1 MKSVWIKFNNMSGSL
16 KILRTIMAKLTQ
28 LQIEQLQSFG
38 YMVRGNEDIDKM
50 EKQLK
55 DNAKANKPTS
65 VKKDSLVVEDVEDD
79 DEFSYLDELE
89 T

>member
-1 MKSVWIKFNNMSGSL
+1 MSGSL

-55 DNAKANKPTS
+55 DNAKANKPIS

>member
-1 MKSVWIKFNNMSGSL
+1 MSGSL

>member
-1 MKSVWIKFNNMSGSL
+1 MNGSL

-55 DNAKANKPTS
+55 DNAKVNKPTS
-65 VKKDSLVVEDVEDD
+65 VKKDSLVVEDVEDE

>member
-1 MKSVWIKFNNMSGSL
+1 
-16 KILRTIMAKLTQ
+16 MAKLTQ

-55 DNAKANKPTS
+55 DNAKANKPVS